1 VYFRIFVFNYI
12 IFNKINIEILI
23 LYLFFYV
30 SNFLD
35 YIFIEGE
42 GPHSCISPGPREPL
56 IRP

>member
-1 VYFRIFVFNYI
+1 VYFRLFVFNYI

-35 YIFIEGE
+35 YIFIEG
-42 GPHSCISPGPREPL
+42 GGLTVVLAPGL
-56 IRP
+56 VNL